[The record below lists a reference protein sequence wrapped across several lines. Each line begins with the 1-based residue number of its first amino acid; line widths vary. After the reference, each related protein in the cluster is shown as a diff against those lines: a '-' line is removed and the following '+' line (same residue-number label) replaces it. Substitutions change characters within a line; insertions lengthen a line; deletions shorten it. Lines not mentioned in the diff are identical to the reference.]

1 MARTSATAAKIATR
15 TATPR
20 KIHTTLFSPPAG
32 KSVGCLVFLTNH
44 EVNRTHHG
52 TAVQNAALAARTTKA
67 SQTSLA
73 LRVRAVNVR
82 GAKDLA
88 AGPPERLAARGVGG

>member
-1 MARTSATAAKIATR
+1 ALVA
-15 TATPR
+15 
-20 KIHTTLFSPPAG
+20 PPAG
-32 KSVGCLVFLTNH
+32 KIVGCLVFLTNH

-67 SQTSLA
+67 SKTSLA

-88 AGPPERLAARGVGG
+88 AGPPERLAARGVGGAREDEQEIGEPVQVDGDERIH